1 MSATITP
8 DKTAAVF
15 TDLAIHLAVKSAS
28 RTC

>member
-15 TDLAIHLAVKSAS
+15 TDLAIHLAGFVGIPDM
-28 RTC
+28 